1 MLLKKLLDNTI
12 EIFKNHEDCE
22 ERHIRYDMLD
32 KCMKEVF
39 NEEWYKRYHILS
51 EYIKDVFNLPRD
63 EDIKDHILAI
73 EVLLRD
79 GNQDNDPNDSY
90 SQDSKFISTYTSP
103 KTPKIN
109 FMDKV
114 NEVFRFYGISQRTQI
129 KVWYKDLLF
138 VCNYEN
144 EFVTSILPAMFK
156 EKYISNE
163 DELGLDKMVDRFNY
177 HILRHGDNGE
187 VYKFD
192 NEEAKLLYEEE

>member
-1 MLLKKLLDNTI
+1 MLLKKLLDNS
-12 EIFKNHEDCE
+12 E
-22 ERHIRYDMLD
+22 ELHKLMTTFHITDDMS
-32 KCMKEVF
+32 MKEVF

-138 VCNYEN
+138 VCNYEH
-144 EFVTSILPAMFK
+144 EFATSILPAVFK
-156 EKYISNE
+156 EKYTSEE